1 MRCTSISKSSLLL
14 SLVALLACSAGMAQ
28 SPTYKVGRPPT
39 DAELRAWDNVVGT
52 DGKELPPGSGTAT
65 EGAKIYGAKCSFCHG
80 KTGVEGP
87 YPRLVGGTGTL
98 NTPTP
103 VMTTGSFWP
112 FATTIWDYINRS
124 MPRDAEGTLTPDEV
138 YSLTAFLL
146 FRNDI
151 IKETDVM
158 DPKSMVELQMP
169 NRNGFYPA
177 KPESTTK
184 NGNWKPN
191 WNQAKSTPRDDATG
205 QRDKRNR

>member
-1 MRCTSISKSSLLL
+1 MRCTSISKSSFAL
-14 SLVALLACSAGMAQ
+14 SAVIFLASGITLAQ

-39 DAELRAWDNVVGT
+39 EAELRQWDNVVGA
-52 DGKELPPGSGTAT
+52 DGKELPPGSGTAV
-65 EGAKIYGAKCSFCHG
+65 EGAKIYAVKCAVCHG

-87 YPRLVGGTGTL
+87 YPRLIGGKGTL

-103 VMTTGSFWP
+103 ILTTGSFWP

-124 MPRDAEGTLTPDEV
+124 MPRDAEGTLTPNEV

-158 DPKSMVELQMP
+158 DNKTLVELQMP

-184 NGNWKPN
+184 NGNWKPH
-191 WNQAKSTPRDDATG
+191 WNQAKPAS
-205 QRDKRNR
+205 K